1 MRLGINDLNK
11 FPRFDGVERA
21 VIEVLIHPKFVSP
34 KIYFDIAIAVAGKQ
48 RKQVSF
54 IFSSRLV
61 HDTKPNR
68 AVHCILKKY
77 CEPKQFLLVLG
88 CQ

>member
-1 MRLGINDLNK
+1 MRLGMNDLNK

-34 KIYFDIAIAVAGKQ
+34 KIYFDIAIAVAGTK

-54 IFSSRLV
+54 IISSRPL
-61 HDTKPNR
+61 D
-68 AVHCILKKY
+68 Y
-77 CEPKQFLLVLG
+77 Y
-88 CQ
+88 